1 MATVITLPDELSK
14 RLKPQADDQHMALD
28 AYVIDVLRRVS
39 EQPTP
44 RVYIEPVVT
53 LVTRIK
59 ALPPST
65 PKTYPGVQ
73 STTHAL
79 KHFVDDVPFD
89 TAAWDRNWAAV
100 EAGIN
105 TISRAD
111 RMSEGHV

>member
-28 AYVIDVLRRVS
+28 AYVIDVLRRFS
-39 EQPTP
+39 ELPNPT
-44 RVYIEPVVT
+44 VYIEPVET
-53 LVTRIK
+53 LMARIK

-79 KHFVDDVPFD
+79 KRFVDDATFD
-89 TAAWDRNWAAV
+89 AAAWDRDWAAV
-100 EAGIN
+100 EAEIN
-105 TISRAD
+105 TISRTD